1 MPVDRPAAPMGRKSE
16 SGEWESDAGGASPC
30 ADGWAEFVDVF
41 RSSDRPLAGPWA
53 ELFAPIRRGTVDDL
67 MVVGQIGQSLD
78 GRTATVSGHSRYVNG
93 PAGLAHLHRL
103 RALVDAV
110 VVGVGTVVAD
120 DPQLTVRR
128 VAGPQPAR
136 VVIDP
141 KGRSS
146 LRAKVFAADGARRLL
161 ITARAPRRPPPD
173 GVEVIDLPLSDGR
186 FAPPAVL
193 GALAARGLRRVL
205 VEGGAETLSRFL
217 AARCLDRLHVIVAP
231 VILGS
236 GRASLV
242 LPQIETADQ
251 ALRIPTSVHRI
262 GSDILFDCDLSL
274 HRAPIGQAR
283 KST

>member
-1 MPVDRPAAPMGRKSE
+1 MPVDRPAAPIGRKSE
-16 SGEWESDAGGASPC
+16 YGEWGPDAGGASPC
-30 ADGWAEFVDVF
+30 AAGWAEFVDVF

-136 VVIDP
+136 V
-141 KGRSS
+141 
-146 LRAKVFAADGARRLL
+146 
-161 ITARAPRRPPPD
+161 
-173 GVEVIDLPLSDGR
+173 VIDLPLSDGR

>member
-1 MPVDRPAAPMGRKSE
+1 MPVDRPAAPMGCKSE
-16 SGEWESDAGGASPC
+16 SGEWRPDAGGASPC

-128 VAGPQPAR
+128 VSGPQPAR
-136 VVIDP
+136 VIIDP
-141 KGRSS
+141 RGRLS
-146 LRAKVFAADGARRLL
+146 AQ
-161 ITARAPRRPPPD
+161 ARAFIDAGAARYWIVAAGVRGSPAA
-173 GVEVIDLPLSDGR
+173 GVETIDLPAVEGR
-186 FAPPAVL
+186 IEPAAIL
-193 GALAARGLRRVL
+193 AALA
-205 VEGGAETLSRFL
+205 E
-217 AARCLDRLHVIVAP
+217 
-231 VILGS
+231 
-236 GRASLV
+236 
-242 LPQIETADQ
+242 
-251 ALRIPTSVHRI
+251 
-262 GSDILFDCDLSL
+262 
-274 HRAPIGQAR
+274 
-283 KST
+283 